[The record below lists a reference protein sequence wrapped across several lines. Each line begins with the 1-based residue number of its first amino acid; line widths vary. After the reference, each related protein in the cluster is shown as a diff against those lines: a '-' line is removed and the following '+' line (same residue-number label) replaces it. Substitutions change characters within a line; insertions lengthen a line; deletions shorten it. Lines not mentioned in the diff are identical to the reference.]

1 MIENLRLRLL
11 AVSIT
16 LCLIGVLDAPAQ
28 EWQQFRG
35 PGARGVSDNAKLPLT
50 WDLEA
55 NKNISRPKNTSSIF
69 YHLLFELTTSNYLR
83 SFLG

>member
-55 NKNISRPKNTSSIF
+55 NKNIQWRVPTVGRGWS
-69 YHLLFELTTSNYLR
+69 HQL
-83 SFLG
+83 